1 MRKSRSLG
9 WFWFYSGKES
19 VLEELKC
26 GKWMYFFSDQ
36 SVALEICEKAMKE
49 NVCYECKCT
58 DMETTGTPQGVIC
71 FFLNGDDFDN
81 HRRVIEFML
90 RNNMIRKTKAGK
102 YYNISFKFNL
112 QTYSGEYGSDF
123 KGIIKLG
130 NFINLETG
138 EWLLK

>member
-1 MRKSRSLG
+1 
-9 WFWFYSGKES
+9 
-19 VLEELKC
+19 
-26 GKWMYFFSDQ
+26 MYFFSDQ

-71 FFLNGDDFDN
+71 FFLNGVDFDN

-90 RNNMIRKTKAGK
+90 RNDMIRKTKAGK